1 MAMLPLRRDPAPPA
15 IRVATVRATAVRGHD
30 REAAGAGAG
39 ASSDGFEQRIG
50 AAVDAAVAEAL
61 AKASTP
67 EDGELAKQQA
77 AFDRLMQQRAEDL
90 REANAIREFGI
101 EQAKHEDEFMKEWI
115 RMI

>member
-15 IRVATVRATAVRGHD
+15 VRVATARTHRAGTHEND
-30 REAAGAGAG
+30 GA
-39 ASSDGFEQRIG
+39 DTLERRIG

-90 REANAIREFGI
+90 REANAIREFGM